1 MLPDAFIKRMQLQ
14 MGIEFEA
21 FDKSIHEPTPI
32 SIRYNRFKFSGE
44 IQRDAIPWESNGIY
58 LDERPSFT
66 LDPLFHAGVYYV
78 QEASSMFTGW
88 IAKQLLANFEF
99 AKVLDLCAAP
109 GGKSTHL
116 ASVINDKSLLVSNE
130 VIGTRASILAE
141 NLIKWGNP
149 NVFVS
154 RNDPKDFTNLN
165 DYFDIVVVDAP
176 CSGEGLFRRDAS
188 AISEWSVDN
197 TRLCAQRQQR
207 IINDVW
213 PALKPDGYLIYSTCT
228 FNPAENDEN
237 MKWLLEQYDA
247 EPVFFEVPA
256 SWNIKTITSG
266 IFKGYQFFPHKVKGE
281 GFFLGIIQKT
291 GGSRSSKTKV
301 KQKDKNQPVSKAVLE
316 QVKNYLINPE
326 EFLFIQKQ
334 ETIQAIPTAFETDYN
349 FLQTHLYFIEAGIG
363 LAKVFGN
370 KVQPE
375 HNLALSWQLNTTSF
389 STVELSLN
397 EALQYLHRDNIFIK
411 GAETGINLVTYKQYP
426 LGWIKNI
433 GNRWNNLYPA
443 NWRIRMDLPKAF

>member
-14 MGIEFEA
+14 LGIEFEA
-21 FDKSIHEPTPI
+21 FEKSMHEPAPI
-32 SIRYNRFKFSGE
+32 CIRYNQSKFKGK
-44 IQRDAIPWESNGIY
+44 IQHVTIPWEPNGIY

-88 IAKQLLANFEF
+88 IAKQLIKEQEHY
-99 AKVLDLCAAP
+99 KILDLCAAP

-116 ASVINDKSLLVSNE
+116 ASVMNENCLLVSNE
-130 VIGTRASILAE
+130 VIGTRASALAE

-149 NVFVS
+149 NVFIT
-154 RNDPKDFTNLN
+154 RNDPKDFSNLTGF
-165 DYFDIVVVDAP
+165 FDIVVVDAP
-176 CSGEGLFRRDAS
+176 CSGEGLFRRDTS

-197 TRLCAQRQQR
+197 ARLCAQRQQR
-207 IINDVW
+207 IIHDVW
-213 PALKPDGYLIYSTCT
+213 PALKPGGYLIYSTCT

-237 MKWLLEQYDA
+237 MKWLLGQYDA

-256 SWNIKTITSG
+256 PWNIKIITNG
-266 IFKGYQFFPHKVKGE
+266 IFKGYQFLPHRAKGE
-281 GFFLGIIQKT
+281 GFFLAVVQKT
-291 GGSRSSKTKV
+291 GENSSSKMKL
-301 KQKDKNQPVSKAVLE
+301 KLKNKNQPATKTASE
-316 QVKNYLINPE
+316 HVKHYLINPD

-334 ETIQAIPTAFETDYN
+334 ETIQAIRNVFETDYN
-349 FLQTHLYFIEAGIG
+349 YLQTHLYFIEAGIG

-375 HNLALSWQLNTTSF
+375 HNLALSWNLNKAYFNTI
-389 STVELSLN
+389 ELSMD
-397 EALQYLHRDNIFIK
+397 EALQFLHRDNIFK
-411 GAETGINLVTYKQYP
+411 NGAEPGINLITYNQYP

-443 NWRIRMDLPKAF
+443 NWRIRMELKH